1 MATETITQALPSLTL
16 RGASPEANQEPGQ
29 ENQTEAPYR
38 YAHLLPHFSPTTYPP
53 LEPFEHQDPGHR
65 ALSHPN
71 PISFLDGAQSV
82 VELTPR
88 LGLEVRG
95 VSLAALDSAGRDQ
108 LALEVCY
115 SVEVCRAYADS
126 MSC

>member
-16 RGASPEANQEPGQ
+16 RGASPESRQESGQ
-29 ENQTEAPYR
+29 ESQAPAPYR

-53 LEPFEHQDPGHR
+53 LEPFEHVDPGHR

-71 PISFLDGAQSV
+71 PLSFLDGAESV
-82 VELTPR
+82 IELTPR

-95 VSLAALDSAGRDQ
+95 VSLASLDSTGRDQ
-108 LALEVCY
+108 LALEVRY
-115 SVEVCRAYADS
+115 VTSTERPGLALT
-126 MSC
+126 